1 MKKRIITSTLFL
13 MLAAASVKP
22 AQAQFFI
29 LTEEEFN
36 SSQRGRTSAG
46 NLPIIPWMD
55 VTTDQYAPLGGE
67 IWLLGCLGGA
77 YLLRKRRKQEE

>member
-13 MLAAASVKP
+13 MLAAAFVKP
-22 AQAQFFI
+22 TQAQIFI
-29 LTEEEFN
+29 LTDEEYHA
-36 SSQRGRTSAG
+36 SLRGSTPEG

-77 YLLRKRRKQEE
+77 YLLRKRRNQEE